1 MKIETIKAGSLSEL
15 LEKIASL
22 AEQDDPRKDPEVDV
36 EADHLEHSKDV
47 LDTMLRTKIARLVL
61 ENVHFRDPASLR
73 ETMDTVYDFVMA

>member
-22 AEQDDPRKDPEVDV
+22 AGQDDPRKDPEVDV

-61 ENVHFRDPASLR
+61 ENVRFSEPAKLR